1 LTLDVRS
8 PCSYFIKIQRR
19 TGRENSWAKGTAPA
33 ALLISPDTLQP
44 KSVSRHLR
52 FPHRAVRSKEM
63 KMKTNKNPVQW
74 GWGGEGRLGGGV
86 LLKNVDVVWW
96 EYIGQQTATI

>member
-1 LTLDVRS
+1 
-8 PCSYFIKIQRR
+8 
-19 TGRENSWAKGTAPA
+19 
-33 ALLISPDTLQP
+33 
-44 KSVSRHLR
+44 
-52 FPHRAVRSKEM
+52 M